1 MSDNEE
7 NAYKNMS
14 YLHTNEGAT
23 AAAVEMLTKACSSAG
38 EGQKINLISQI
49 IQQDFIMVLRD
60 KIKAA
65 ASE

>member
-23 AAAVEMLTKACSSAG
+23 AAAIDMLTKACSSAG
-38 EGQKINLISQI
+38 EGQKVNLISQI
-49 IQQDFIMVLRD
+49 LKQDYIVALRD
-60 KIKAA
+60 KIKEA